1 MAYQETT
8 KIANSENGVINP
20 GTSEELQLIK
30 TILQLLKPL
39 ANISSATNKISVDV
53 LNTLTTS
60 ISGTPNVTVTNASLA
75 TSISTVGGL
84 GAFESQ
90 YLGGRVAY
98 ANAVR
103 ANITF

>member
-8 KIANSENGVINP
+8 KLANSENGVVNP

-30 TILQLLKPL
+30 TILRLLKPL
-39 ANISSATNKISVDV
+39 ANISSTTNKISVDV

-75 TSISTVGGL
+75 TSISTIGGL

-90 YLGGRVAY
+90 YLNGRMAY